1 MLERGAAWVGGAM
14 VVALCVL
21 PLWPGGVDTP
31 PEVAGPRRHFLAYA
45 ATAAV
50 LAFGYHSPRQRLWL
64 VGAGLVALG
73 VVLEVGQLWA
83 PGRTA
88 QVSGAVGSGFGAAT
102 GVLAVFLMSRGRWTR
117 PQKRHEGRRT

>member
-1 MLERGAAWVGGAM
+1 M

-21 PLWPGGVDTP
+21 SLWPGGVETP

-50 LAFGYHSPRQRLWL
+50 LAYAYRSPRHQW
-64 VGAGLVALG
+64 VVSCGLVALG
-73 VVLEVGQLWA
+73 IALEVGQIWV

-88 QVSGAVGSGFGAAT
+88 GIGDAIGSGMGAIA
-102 GVLAVFLMSRGRWTR
+102 GVLAVSLLPW
-117 PQKRHEGRRT
+117 RRSA